1 MSQAFFQH
9 GLTSDKLGIGI
20 LISLPYAVSSIL
32 SYQNNKSMQL
42 SFWIEKKLFKQLS
55 SKKFMFLFFIL

>member
-1 MSQAFFQH
+1 MYVTSILPTR
-9 GLTSDKLGIGI
+9 LTSDKLGIGI
-20 LISLPYAVSSIL
+20 LISVPYAVSSIL

-55 SKKFMFLFFIL
+55 SKDTFLFFIL